1 MSKYDQSILHEQ
13 QVTAHAKPAEKAD
26 HIDGG
31 TPGQG
36 ASAEDL
42 GGPLTKPAPG
52 TEPSVG
58 KAASAKAKKLSN
70 RVTQGASSPDA
81 MPHLQGSAPGQTGMK
96 EEEEYDEDV
105 LSEAEECDD
114 EDEKKEKKEKGEEK
128 DESPIK
134 KMKKEDIE
142 VDVEDHV
149 SALIE
154 GEDLSEEFKNK
165 ASVIFEAAVRDKVFE
180 VLQSVDQY
188 YEERLVEE
196 VAAMAELFEEKIDTH
211 LDYVTEQ
218 WVAENQLAIDQ
229 GIRNELTE
237 EFIEGLKRLFQESY
251 IEMPQERY
259 DVLSDMAEVIDEM
272 ETKLNEQIEINAEL
286 NKSVKEY
293 IKNGIISEASANLAT
308 TQSEK
313 LRALAESVEFE
324 SEENYREKINT
335 LKESY
340 FPSARI
346 KSSFEELTENI
357 SSQENLE
364 GTMATYAAAIRRW
377 S

>member
-1 MSKYDQSILHEQ
+1 MSKYEESILHEQ
-13 QVTAHAKPAEKAD
+13 QVTAHAKPGEKAD
-26 HIDGG
+26 HIDGS
-31 TPGQG
+31 TPGQSG
-36 ASAEDL
+36 SAEDL
-42 GGPLTKPAPG
+42 GGPVVKPHETASIGKSAASKVSKSSSKVNAGAKPA
-52 TEPSVG
+52 
-58 KAASAKAKKLSN
+58 
-70 RVTQGASSPDA
+70 DA
-81 MPHLQGSAPGQTGMK
+81 MPHLNKVAEETEDEDLEEIS
-96 EEEEYDEDV
+96 EEEG
-105 LSEAEECDD
+105 CDTGNTKG
-114 EDEKKEKKEKGEEK
+114 KKESPLKKL
-128 DESPIK
+128 
-134 KMKKEDIE
+134 KKEDIE
-142 VDVEDHV
+142 VDVEEHV

-154 GEDLSEEFKNK
+154 GEELSEDFASK
-165 ASVIFEAAVRDKVFE
+165 AAVIFEAAVRDKVFE
-180 VLQSVDQY
+180 ILQSVDSY

-196 VAAMAELFEEKIDTH
+196 VVEIAELFEEKIDTH

-237 EFIEGLKRLFQESY
+237 EFIEGLKNLFKESY

-286 NKSVKEY
+286 NKSVKDY
-293 IKNGIISEASANLAT
+293 IKNGIIVEASANLAN

-313 LRALAESVEFE
+313 LFALAESVEFE

-340 FPSARI
+340 FPTARV
-346 KSSFEELTENI
+346 KASFEELTENY
-357 SSQENLE
+357 SAQENLE
-364 GTMATYAAAIRRW
+364 GPMAAYAAAISRW